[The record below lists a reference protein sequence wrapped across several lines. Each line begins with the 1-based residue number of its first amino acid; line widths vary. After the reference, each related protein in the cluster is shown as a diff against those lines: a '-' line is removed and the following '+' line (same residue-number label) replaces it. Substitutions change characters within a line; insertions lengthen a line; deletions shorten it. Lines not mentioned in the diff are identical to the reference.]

1 MSEGVD
7 VEESCIVVE
16 KLLKVVAD
24 GSEVVFAELPT
35 DGGPEV
41 VFAESVVAEGSTVV
55 FV

>member
-24 GSEVVFAELPT
+24 GSEVFAELPT